1 MHTPEDEGYAYH
13 IQAENE
19 QQQYEHEMALRTE
32 MFSIPKDKSD
42 LELKISQ
49 ISNLILDG
57 YMNPIECE
65 ISLKK
70 FEELAS
76 GVRKKVRDNL
86 LTELDKYTEKTIT
99 SFGADITKSSRST
112 LDYSTC
118 NDSELQDLQIKA
130 DEINAK
136 VKARQEMLKNIV
148 PMSVVNPETG
158 EYLNPPSKKTT
169 EVITIKIK

>member
-1 MHTPEDEGYAYH
+1 MYTPEEEAYAYQ

-19 QQQYEHEMALRTE
+19 QQQYEHEMALRSE
-32 MFSIPKDKSD
+32 MFSIPKDKAD

-49 ISNLILDG
+49 ISDLIIDG

-70 FEELAS
+70 FEELAA

-86 LTELDKYTEKTIT
+86 LLELDKYTGKTIT
-99 SFGADITKSSRST
+99 AFGADITKSSRST

-118 NDSELQDLQIKA
+118 NDFELQELQIEA
-130 DEINAK
+130 DKLNAK